1 MPFKSEKQRRYLHI
15 NKPTIAKAWERKY
28 LSGGEVLKLK
38 SKKYKRGDAV
48 DTGDFGS
55 EKANDASLSAGN
67 KSVGYGGRDGDPRTG
82 GGVTTGGNKGV
93 KAVTTVMGKV
103 LDLPLTALSYG
114 LKFAKNITTPQ
125 KTVAT
130 KTTTPKTTGGGEGQ
144 QVSLKQPIIPMQTY
158 KTVDTN
164 LINPKKNFF
173 NFKAYNIGGLSGGV
187 RYGPPPKRGP
197 NSQVPPVKMKRGGY
211 KK

>member
-67 KSVGYGGRDGDPRTG
+67 KSVGYGGGDGDPRTG

>member
-55 EKANDASLSAGN
+55 EAANDASLSAGN
-67 KSVGYGGRDGDPRTG
+67 KSVGYGGGDGDPRTG

-187 RYGPPPKRGP
+187 RYGPPPQRGP